1 MKTILK
7 VENVTKRFGGVIA
20 LNNVSVDVYEKEF
33 LGIIG
38 PNGSGKTT
46 LFNVITG
53 FIKPDKGRIIYMDKD
68 ITGMPPYKIARLGV
82 ARTFQ
87 IMKPLENLSVYDNV
101 LIYALPRSK
110 DVDEARDK
118 TEKVLSLLDLWSRRD
133 VLAKDLN
140 AVEKRRLEL
149 ARAIVGD
156 PKLLLLDEVLAGH
169 SPAEIDKTLAI
180 LKKIHESG
188 VTIMMIEHVMRAIMK
203 ISERVIVLNYGNV
216 IAEGPPEKISKD
228 PKVIEAYL
236 GEGFKKYLE
245 TNKT

>member
-7 VENVTKRFGGVIA
+7 VKNVTKRFGGVIA
-20 LNNVSVDVYEKEF
+20 LNNVSIDVYEKEF

-53 FIKPDKGRIIYMDKD
+53 FIKPDKGRIIYMNKD

-133 VLAKDLN
+133 VLTKDLN

-169 SPAEIDKTLAI
+169 SPGEIDKTLAI

-203 ISERVIVLNYGNV
+203 ISERVIVLSYGNV

>member
-1 MKTILK
+1 MKAILK

-180 LKKIHESG
+180 LKKIHVSG

-203 ISERVIVLNYGNV
+203 ISERVIVLSYGNV

-236 GEGFKKYLE
+236 GEGFKKIS
-245 TNKT
+245 